1 MGEIVRLQKYIAMCG
16 KASRR
21 GAEQMITDGR
31 VRVNGERVVQLGTKV
46 EIGADTVAVDGVEL
60 TAVKKKYYIM
70 LNKPAGYL
78 STVSDDFD
86 RPTVIDLLSEE
97 IKTRIFPVGRLDY
110 ETEGLLLMTNDGDFA
125 YRVTHPKFE
134 LGKTYVATVGA
145 GLTIAGLNKLR
156 RGVRLE
162 EFKTSPAEVELLNSD
177 ANKAVVKITIHE
189 GKNRQVRK
197 MFAAVGNNVQELE
210 RIAIGEIR
218 LGRTKEGHYRKLT
231 REEIEYLKN
240 C

>member
-1 MGEIVRLQKYIAMCG
+1 MGEFVRLQKYIAMCG

-21 GAEQMITDGR
+21 AAEQMIADGR
-31 VRVNGERVVQLGTKV
+31 VKVNGKRISEMGVKV
-46 EIGADTVAVDGVEL
+46 EIGADTVSVDGEEIS
-60 TAVKKKYYIM
+60 AVKKKYYIM

-97 IKTRIFPVGRLDY
+97 IKTRIFPVGRLDF

-134 LGKTYVATVGA
+134 LGKTYIATVGS
-145 GLTIAGLNKLR
+145 GLTIAGINKLR

-162 EFKTSPAEVELLNSD
+162 EFKTSPAEVELLDSD
-177 ANKAVVKITIHE
+177 ANGAVVKITIHE
-189 GKNRQVRK
+189 GKNRQVRR
-197 MFAAVGNNVQELE
+197 MFEAVGCRVLSL
-210 RIAIGEIR
+210 RRVSIGKVEIGN
-218 LGRTKEGHYRKLT
+218 LPEGRWRYLTSHEINYLT
-231 REEIEYLKN
+231 R
-240 C
+240 